1 MKVVHGLV
9 IAALSGAMGL
19 AGCVYDPYYH
29 PYAYGT
35 PNAYERSWNAAV
47 GALRDQ
53 GVQIGREDRSTGQI
67 EGTRGP
73 LTVRALVTTQADGR
87 VRVEFN
93 TGGDLS
99 ADPGL
104 SDRVSRSYDARMG
117 R

>member
-1 MKVVHGLV
+1 MKVGHWLV
-9 IAALSGAMGL
+9 VAALGGAMGL
-19 AGCVYDPYYH
+19 AGCVVYDPY
-29 PYAYGT
+29 PYAYAG
-35 PNAYERSWNAAV
+35 PSAYERSWSAAV

-67 EGTRGP
+67 EGVRGP
-73 LTVRALVTTQADGR
+73 LTVRALVITQADGR
-87 VRVEFN
+87 IRVEFN